1 MKVNIILILITLFC
15 VPRWASS
22 QAKQT
27 ICNRAWKITKF
38 AKDVEKYAAE
48 KGARAFII
56 ARVGWPEKDL
66 PKGIH
71 FSHTAI
77 AVHSNIQPSNGEMA
91 KGYAIHNLYQVDG
104 KPYRSKLLQD
114 HLVDFF
120 LGGGT
125 QRLKAEVII
134 PSNEIQSRL
143 IDLTGSGKIPNYT
156 ILSTQWFPTQWIAN
170 YKTALNTHWT

>member
-1 MKVNIILILITLFC
+1 
-15 VPRWASS
+15 
-22 QAKQT
+22 
-27 ICNRAWKITKF
+27 
-38 AKDVEKYAAE
+38 
-48 KGARAFII
+48 
-56 ARVGWPEKDL
+56 
-66 PKGIH
+66 
-71 FSHTAI
+71 
-77 AVHSNIQPSNGEMA
+77 MA

-156 ILSTQWFPTQWIAN
+156 ILSTQ
-170 YKTALNTHWT
+170 